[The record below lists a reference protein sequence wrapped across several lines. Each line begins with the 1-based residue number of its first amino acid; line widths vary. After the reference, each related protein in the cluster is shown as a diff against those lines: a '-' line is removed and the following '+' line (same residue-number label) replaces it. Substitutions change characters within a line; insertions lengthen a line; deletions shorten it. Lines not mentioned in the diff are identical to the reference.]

1 MKKRYL
7 ALIVLICSCTTQKNL
22 NKATLQS
29 DNLVPDGKLFNAVF
43 QQQAAE
49 YRALCFQ
56 AYNIATLRLN
66 EILKDTSSTMPKAIV
81 TDIDETILD
90 NSKYAVHQ
98 GLMGKDYDTQSWV
111 QWTSLADA
119 DTLAGALTFFKYAA
133 SRGVEV
139 FYITNRAAVER
150 TGTLK
155 NLQKFGFPY
164 ADESHLITKQDH
176 SSKEER
182 RMMVA
187 KTHNIVLLVGDNLSD
202 FSALFDKKSV
212 TERELNTQK
221 SAALFGSKFI
231 VLPNSG
237 YGDWEGV
244 LYNYKYGNY
253 TIQQRDSI
261 LKNVLKTY

>member
-98 GLMGKDYDTQSWV
+98 G
-111 QWTSLADA
+111 
-119 DTLAGALTFFKYAA
+119 
-133 SRGVEV
+133 
-139 FYITNRAAVER
+139 
-150 TGTLK
+150 
-155 NLQKFGFPY
+155 
-164 ADESHLITKQDH
+164 
-176 SSKEER
+176 
-182 RMMVA
+182 
-187 KTHNIVLLVGDNLSD
+187 
-202 FSALFDKKSV
+202 
-212 TERELNTQK
+212 
-221 SAALFGSKFI
+221 
-231 VLPNSG
+231 
-237 YGDWEGV
+237 YG
-244 LYNYKYGNY
+244 
-253 TIQQRDSI
+253 
-261 LKNVLKTY
+261 